1 MSDLFKNAVQSIK
14 LGVQDYEAHEPARV
28 LSAVRNFYAGL
39 LLLAKEVLVRRVPRA
54 NEGEIIASGYK
65 PVPDQSGGVTYVPQ
79 SQNTIDLSTI
89 GQRFKDFGLRINRNA
104 LGDLSKIRNDIEHRY
119 PKEPAKSVRR
129 AIAKAFPVAAELFRL
144 AGEEPHTVLGEAWET
159 MLEVHEVYE
168 QEHDACR
175 ATFGNVEWRPPFLK
189 NAPRTCP
196 DCQSD
201 LVAQDNSENRE
212 QEDAKAHCRSCGS
225 SISAEALIQHALNAH
240 FEHKNYVAK
249 MDGDV
254 APLNH
259 CPECGSFTYV
269 WAEESSGCI
278 QCGYTLDDKCGRCG
292 SELTPD
298 DVCYDDPSYCS
309 WCGHMMA
316 KDD

>member
-1 MSDLFKNAVQSIK
+1 MGNLFENAIQSIK
-14 LGVQDYEAHEPARV
+14 LGVADYEAHEPARA

-39 LLLAKEVLVRRVPRA
+39 LLLAKEILVRKVPNA
-54 NEGEIIASGYK
+54 NESEIIGTAYK
-65 PVPDQSGGVTYVPQ
+65 PVPDSSGGVRYVSQ
-79 SQNTIDLSTI
+79 SKKTIDLATI
-89 GQRFKDFGLRINRNA
+89 GLRFKDFGLTIDQKA
-104 LGDLSKIRNDIEHRY
+104 LNELSNIRNDIEHRY
-119 PKEPAKSVRR
+119 PTEPYASVRQ
-129 AIAKAFPVAAELFRL
+129 ALAKAFPVAVALFRL
-144 AGEEPHTVLGEAWET
+144 AGEEPSKVIGEAWET

-175 ATFGNVEWRPPFLK
+175 VTFDNIEWRPPFLK

-201 LVAQDNSENRE
+201 LVAQDNPDNRE

-225 SISAEALIQHALNAH
+225 SIGAEALIHHALNAH

-269 WAEESSGCI
+269 WDEESTGCI
-278 QCGYTLDDKCGRCG
+278 QCGYILDDECARCG
-292 SELTPD
+292 TKLTPD
-298 DVCYDDPSYCS
+298 DAYYDNRSYCS
-309 WCGHMMA
+309 WCGYMMA

>member
-54 NEGEIIASGYK
+54 NEGEVIASAYK
-65 PVPDQSGGVTYVPQ
+65 PVPNQSGGVTYVPQ
-79 SQNTIDLSTI
+79 SQNTIDLNTI
-89 GQRFKDFGLRINRNA
+89 GKRFKDFGLKINRNA
-104 LGDLSKIRNDIEHRY
+104 LEELSKIRNDIEHRY
-119 PKEPAKSVRR
+119 PKEPAKSVRL

-144 AGEEPHTVLGEAWET
+144 AGEEPHAVLGEAWKT

-175 ATFGNVEWRPPFLK
+175 ATFGNVEWRTPLLEI
-189 NAPRTCP
+189 APRTCP

-201 LVAQDNSENRE
+201 LVAQVDPQNRD
-212 QEDAKAHCRSCGS
+212 QDDAIAYCRSCES
-225 SISAEALIQHALNAH
+225 NISAEMLTHRALKEH
-240 FEHKNYVAK
+240 FERKNYVA
-249 MDGDV
+249 MLDGDV

-269 WAEESSGCI
+269 WDEESTGCV
-278 QCGYTLDDKCGRCG
+278 QCSFILNDECARCG
-292 SELTPD
+292 IKLTPD
-298 DVCYDDPSYCS
+298 DVDFESHSYCNY
-309 WCGHMMA
+309 CGHMMA

>member
-39 LLLAKEVLVRRVPRA
+39 LLLAKEVLVRRVPKA

-79 SQNTIDLSTI
+79 SQSTIDLSTI
-89 GQRFKDFGLRINRNA
+89 GQRFKDFGLKINRNA
-104 LGDLSKIRNDIEHRY
+104 LRGLSQIRNDIEHRY
-119 PKEPAKSVRR
+119 PKEPAKSVRQ
-129 AIAKAFPVAAELFRL
+129 AIAKAFPVATELFRL
-144 AGEEPHTVLGEAWET
+144 AGEEPHAVLGEAWET

-175 ATFGNVEWRPPFLK
+175 ATFGNVEWHPPFLK

-212 QEDAKAHCRSCGS
+212 QEDAKAHCRSCRS

-269 WAEESSGCI
+269 WDEESTGCV
-278 QCGYTLDDKCGRCG
+278 QCSFILNDECARCG
-292 SELTPD
+292 IKLTPD
-298 DVCYDDPSYCS
+298 DVDFESHSYCNY
-309 WCGHMMA
+309 CGHMMA